1 VIHHGTE
8 AQKQR
13 FLDPILRGDDVWCQG
28 FSEPGA
34 GSDLAALRTRG
45 EVKGDHLVV
54 NGQKVWTS
62 YARYADWCILIVR
75 TDPDVAK
82 HRGLTFALLDMK
94 TPGITVRP
102 LVEMT
107 GVAWFNEVF
116 FDNVVIPRDMVVGE
130 INRGWD
136 IATTTLSH
144 ERGTATPYQRLKHHV
159 DGIAALARRLSADVQ
174 RVTDP
179 LARQRLAKLAID
191 VEVVR
196 LTAYRNITRIM
207 RS

>member
-1 VIHHGTE
+1 DE
-8 AQKQR
+8 
-13 FLDPILRGDDVWCQG
+13 VWCQG

-45 EVKGDHLVV
+45 ELRGDHLLV

-62 YARYADWCILIVR
+62 YARYADWCIVIVR
-75 TDPDVAK
+75 TDPSAAK
-82 HRGLTFALLDMK
+82 HRGLTFALVDMK

-116 FDNVVIPRDMVVGE
+116 FENVVIPRDMVVGE

-136 IATTTLSH
+136 IASTTLSH
-144 ERGTATPYQRLKHHV
+144 ERGTAVPYPRLKHHV
-159 DGIAALARRLSADVQ
+159 DGIVALARRLANDLRLVVDPVLRQ
-174 RVTDP
+174 RVAQ
-179 LARQRLAKLAID
+179 LSID
-191 VEVVR
+191 AEIVR
-196 LTAYRNITRIM
+196 LTAYRNITHII
-207 RS
+207 RSGRPGPEGSMLKLLLS